1 MKLQLAKYVEAP
13 SAVAGSS
20 VREYVGKFSEKMKSE
35 HPLEVLD
42 IFELEFRA
50 LETLYDEIIQDVDE
64 IN

>member
-1 MKLQLAKYVEAP
+1 MEAH

-20 VREYVGKFSEKMKSE
+20 VEEYVGKFSDMMKTE
-35 HPLEVLD
+35 HPQVFLD

-50 LETLYDEIIQDVDE
+50 LETLYNEIIQDVDE